1 MTFEEIQEL
10 VKKDEHRCLEL
21 KKTTGEL
28 QDGMHSACAFLN
40 TDGGWL
46 IFGVAPTSLKIL
58 GQQVTDNTQREI
70 AQALTGLYPAVEAK
84 PEYID
89 VPGRDGDQL
98 IAIHFDGWKWGQ
110 MPYTYRGCPYYKYE
124 STTQVMPQEIYEE
137 RLRAAKPEKF
147 AWERQVADGVTLAD
161 LDEERIRGAVR
172 LGVER
177 GRMPATAGGDG
188 LESILGKWNL
198 MRDGKVM
205 NGALALFGKSLG
217 GYTQMGLRLARFR
230 GTNKNEFV
238 DSGKASGNFFDLLD
252 AGMAFLFKHLSQS
265 AKIVGFKKEE
275 QLEIPA
281 EALREA
287 LTNALCHRQLEKY
300 NLTPSIAVY
309 DDRVEIENPGR
320 LPLDLTPATIKSSHA
335 SYPYNPLIAEVLYRS
350 SFLESWGSG
359 VSRMVDACK
368 AQGVPEPEYEV
379 NGGFVRIVFRR
390 ATEKTDEGVNDRRN
404 DSVNGPVNEKSK
416 EKIKEKIKEKGKEK
430 TLDKV
435 YRLISENS
443 KITTAELAEL
453 CGVGENSI
461 YKTVRKLRES
471 GRIVRKGGDKGG
483 EWVIT

>member
-1 MTFEEIQEL
+1 M
-10 VKKDEHRCLEL
+10 
-21 KKTTGEL
+21 
-28 QDGMHSACAFLN
+28 
-40 TDGGWL
+40 
-46 IFGVAPTSLKIL
+46 
-58 GQQVTDNTQREI
+58 
-70 AQALTGLYPAVEAK
+70 
-84 PEYID
+84 
-89 VPGRDGDQL
+89 
-98 IAIHFDGWKWGQ
+98 
-110 MPYTYRGCPYYKYE
+110 
-124 STTQVMPQEIYEE
+124 
-137 RLRAAKPEKF
+137 
-147 AWERQVADGVTLAD
+147 
-161 LDEERIRGAVR
+161 
-172 LGVER
+172 
-177 GRMPATAGGDG
+177 
-188 LESILGKWNL
+188 
-198 MRDGKVM
+198 
-205 NGALALFGKSLG
+205 
-217 GYTQMGLRLARFR
+217 
-230 GTNKNEFV
+230 

-252 AGMAFLFKHLSQS
+252 AGMAFLFKHLSLS
-265 AKIVGFKKEE
+265 GKIVGFKKEE

-390 ATEKTDEGVNDRRN
+390 ATGKMDEGVNDR
-404 DSVNGPVNEKSK
+404 VNEKSK
-416 EKIKEKIKEKGKEK
+416 EKIKEKGKEKIKEK

-443 KITTAELAEL
+443 KITTVELAEL